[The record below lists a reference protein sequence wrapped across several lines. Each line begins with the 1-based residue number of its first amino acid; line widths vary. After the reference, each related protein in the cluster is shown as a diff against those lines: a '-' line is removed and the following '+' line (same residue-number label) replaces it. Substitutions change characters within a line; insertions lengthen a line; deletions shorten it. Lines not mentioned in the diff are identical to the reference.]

1 MNKKFP
7 RKIHIIG
14 SVASGKTTFAKE
26 LSTKLNIPYY
36 ELDNVVWIRQNS
48 GDIRRTDQQKVDY
61 LNNIIL
67 TNAWIIE
74 GVHNEDWVAL
84 SFLNADLIIFLD
96 TNYFIRIY
104 RIIKRFTLQKLGL
117 EKSNYKPTFTIF
129 IKMFKWNCYFEE
141 IGKPNF
147 YHKYGVYYDKL
158 LVVSSKRQIFKK
170 SISKNNGYA
179 SSVYILSI
187 FFRSRCSFS
196 CCWLFCFF

>member
-1 MNKKFP
+1 MNKKFLC
-7 RKIHIIG
+7 KIHIIG
-14 SVASGKTTFAKE
+14 SVASGKTTLAKE

-61 LNNIIL
+61 LHNIIL

-74 GVHNEDWVAL
+74 GVHNEDWVAQ

-117 EKSNYKPTFTIF
+117 EKSNYKPTFAIF
-129 IKMFKWNCYFEE
+129 IKMFKWNRYFEE

-147 YHKYGVYYDKL
+147 YHKYGIYYDKL
-158 LVVSSKRQIFKK
+158 LVISSKRQI
-170 SISKNNGYA
+170 
-179 SSVYILSI
+179 L
-187 FFRSRCSFS
+187 
-196 CCWLFCFF
+196 

>member
-74 GVHNEDWVAL
+74 GVHNEDWVAQ

-96 TNYFIRIY
+96 TSYFIRIY

-129 IKMFKWNCYFEE
+129 IKMFKWNRYFEE

-158 LVVSSKRQIFKK
+158 LVVSNKRQIF
-170 SISKNNGYA
+170 
-179 SSVYILSI
+179 
-187 FFRSRCSFS
+187 
-196 CCWLFCFF
+196 